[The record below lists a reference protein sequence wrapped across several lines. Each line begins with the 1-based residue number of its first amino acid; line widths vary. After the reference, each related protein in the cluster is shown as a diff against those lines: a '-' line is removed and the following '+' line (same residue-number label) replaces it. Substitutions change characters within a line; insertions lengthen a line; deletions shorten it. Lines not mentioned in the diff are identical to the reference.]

1 MLRKKTNGVARRPQR
16 TSILSEV
23 GGKTIDRRAFLRG
36 SGLAIGGLAA
46 IGATGGTVTR
56 ANAAAAANAAVN
68 TVKSVCTHCSVGCT
82 VVAEV
87 SDGVWVG
94 QEPGWDSPFN
104 LGAHCAKGASVREH
118 AHGERRLKYPMKKE
132 GGEWKRISWEQAI
145 NEIGDG
151 MMSIRDESGPDSVY
165 WLGSAK
171 HNNEQAYLFRKFAA
185 YWGTN
190 NVDHQARICHSTTVA
205 GVANTWGYGA
215 MTNSY
220 NDIHNSQAI
229 FIIGGN
235 PAEAHPVSLLHVL
248 KAKEQ
253 NNAPLIVCDPRFTR
267 TAAHADEYVRFRPG
281 TDVALV
287 WGILWHIFENGWEDK
302 EFIRTRVWGMD
313 QIKDEVAKWTPEE
326 VERVTGTPGSQLERV
341 ARTLANNRP
350 GTVIWCMGGT
360 QHTNGNNNTRAY
372 CILQLALGNMGTS
385 GGGTNIFRGH
395 DNVQGAT
402 DLGVLSHTLP
412 GYYGL
417 SAGAWGH
424 WARVW
429 GEDPEWLAGRF
440 VTTKTKDGKDTSLQN
455 LSGIPVSRWIDGVLE
470 DPENMDNPNKVR
482 AMVLWG
488 HAPNSQTR
496 MTEMKTAMEQLDMLV
511 VVDPY
516 PTVSA
521 VLHDRTDGVY
531 LLPACTQFETYGSVT
546 ASNRSIQW
554 REKVVDPL
562 FESKSDH
569 EIIGL
574 FAQKFGFHD
583 RMFRNIGIE
592 DDGVTPN
599 IEDTLR
605 EINRGM
611 WTIGYTGQSP
621 ERLKTHMENQHTFD
635 RTTLKAVGGPA
646 DGDYYGLPWPS
657 WGTPEMK
664 HPGTP
669 NLYDMSK
676 SVAEGGLTF
685 RARFGV
691 EYEGDNLLAEGVYS
705 VGSEIQDGY
714 PEFTYQMLVDLGW
727 DSDLTEEEKRVM
739 GRVAGVEGI
748 DEDASV
754 GNQDDGE
761 EAQNATEGDQTEE
774 VQDTAEAQNLAQPNG
789 EQGSSEEVGEQ
800 AMSPFPSDFN
810 DKVSAVNWKTDLS
823 GGIQR
828 VAIKHGC
835 APFGNAKA
843 RAVVWTFPDPVP
855 LHREP
860 LYTSRRDLVADYPT
874 YEDRHAY
881 RLPTLYAS
889 IQKNDF
895 SKDFPIVLTSGRL
908 VEYEGGGDETRSNP
922 WLAELQQ
929 DMFVEINPRDANNLG
944 VRDGE
949 QVWVEGPEGGK
960 VKVMAMVTNRV
971 GEGVA
976 FMPFHFGGHFQG
988 EDQRSKYPDGA
999 DPYVLGESTNTAQTY
1014 GYDSVTQMQ
1023 ETKATLCKISAA

>member
-16 TSILSEV
+16 TSILSDV
-23 GGKTIDRRAFLRG
+23 AKASVDRRAFLRG
-36 SGLAIGGLAA
+36 SGLAIGGMAA
-46 IGATGGTVTR
+46 IAATGGTVKPASAQT
-56 ANAAAAANAAVN
+56 APMGKVDIK
-68 TVKSVCTHCSVGCT
+68 KSVCTHCSVGCT

-87 SDGVWVG
+87 SDGVWIG

-145 NEIGDG
+145 NEIGDQ
-151 MMSIRDESGPDSVY
+151 MMSIREESGPDSVY

-171 HNNEQAYLFRKFAA
+171 HSNEQAYLFRKFAA

-220 NDIHNSQAI
+220 NDIHNSQAM
-229 FIIGGN
+229 FLIGSN
-235 PAEAHPVSLLHVL
+235 PAEAHPVSLMHLL

-281 TDVALV
+281 TDVALI
-287 WGILWHIFENGWEDK
+287 WGILHHIFENGWEDK
-302 EFIRTRVWGMD
+302 EYIRTRVWGMD
-313 QIKDEVAKWTPEE
+313 EIRAEVAKWTPEE
-326 VERVTGTPGSQLERV
+326 VERVTGTPGAQLKRV

-350 GTVIWCMGGT
+350 GTLIWCMGGT

-372 CILQLALGNMGTS
+372 CALQLALGNIGRE
-385 GGGTNIFRGH
+385 GGGANIFRGH

-402 DLGVLSHTLP
+402 DLGVLADTLP

-417 SAGAWGH
+417 SAGSWAH

-429 GEDPEWLAGRF
+429 EEELDWLKGRF
-440 VTTKTKDGKDTSLQN
+440 ASHTGKDGKEKAMMN
-455 LSGIPVSRWIDGVLE
+455 LTGIPVSRWIDGVLE
-470 DPENMDNPNKVR
+470 AKENLDQPDNTR

-496 MTEMKTAMEQLDMLV
+496 MVEMKDAMEKLDMLV

-531 LLPACTQFETYGSVT
+531 LLPAATQFETRGSVT
-546 ASNRSIQW
+546 ASNRSLQW
-554 REKVVDPL
+554 REQVVKPL
-562 FESKSDH
+562 FESLPDH
-569 EIIGL
+569 TIL
-574 FAQKFGFHD
+574 ARFAEKFGFHD
-583 RMFRNIGIE
+583 RMFRNIAIDEGGEPNVE
-592 DDGVTPN
+592 DIT
-599 IEDTLR
+599 R
-605 EINRGM
+605 EFNRGM

-621 ERLKTHMENQHTFD
+621 ERLKMHMANQHTFD
-635 RTTLKAVGGPA
+635 RTTLRANGGPA
-646 DGDYYGLPWPS
+646 DGDTYGLPWPC
-657 WGTPEMK
+657 WGTAEMK
-664 HPGTP
+664 HPGTHV
-669 NLYDMSK
+669 LYDMSK
-676 SVAEGGLTF
+676 PVAEGGLTF

-691 EYEGDNLLAEGVYS
+691 ERNGENLLADGVYS

-714 PEFTYQMLVDLGW
+714 PEFTMQMLMDLGW
-727 DSDLTEEEKRVM
+727 DGDLTDEERASIEA
-739 GRVAGVEGI
+739 VAGYQPVES
-748 DEDASV
+748 A
-754 GNQDDGE
+754 DDG
-761 EAQNATEGDQTEE
+761 G
-774 VQDTAEAQNLAQPNG
+774 
-789 EQGSSEEVGEQ
+789 EEVGETSQ
-800 AMSPFPSDFN
+800 TGERPSDYAE
-810 DKVSAVNWKTDLS
+810 KVGGVNWKTDLS

-828 VAIKHGC
+828 VAIAHGC

-843 RAVVWTFPDPVP
+843 RTVVWTFPDPVP
-855 LHREP
+855 IHREP
-860 LYTSRRDLVADYPT
+860 LYSNRRDLVADYPT
-874 YEDRHAY
+874 YEDKSFWRV
-881 RLPTLYAS
+881 PTLYAS

-895 SKDFPIVLTSGRL
+895 SKDYPMILTSGRL
-908 VEYEGGGDETRSNP
+908 VEYEGGGEETRSNP

-944 VRDGE
+944 VRDGA

-960 VKVMAMVTNRV
+960 VKVMAMVTPRV

-988 EDQRSKYPDGA
+988 DDLRGKYPDGA

-1023 ETKATLCKISAA
+1023 ETKATLCKIMPA

>member
-16 TSILSEV
+16 TGILSDIAEKSV
-23 GGKTIDRRAFLRG
+23 DRRAFLRG

-46 IGATGGTVTR
+46 ISATGGSVTQ
-56 ANAAAAANAAVN
+56 AAAQTAATGAVE
-68 TVKSVCTHCSVGCT
+68 TIKSVCTHCSVGCT
-82 VVAEV
+82 VIAEV
-87 SDGVWVG
+87 SNGVWTG

-104 LGAHCAKGASVREH
+104 LGAHCAKGAAVREH

-132 GGEWKRISWEQAI
+132 GGEWKRISWDQAI
-145 NEIGDG
+145 DEIGDG
-151 MMSIRDESGPDSVY
+151 MMKIREESGPDSVY

-171 HNNEQAYLFRKFAA
+171 HNNEQAYLFRKFAG

-220 NDIHNSQAI
+220 NDIHNSKAI

-248 KAKEQ
+248 RAKEQ

-281 TDVALV
+281 SDVALI

-313 QIKDEVAKWTPEE
+313 QIKEEVAKWTPEE
-326 VERVTGTPGSQLERV
+326 VERVTGTPGTQLRRV
-341 ARTLANNRP
+341 ARTMANNRP

-372 CILQLALGNMGTS
+372 CVLQLALGNMGTS

-417 SAGAWGH
+417 SAGAWAH

-429 GEDPEWLAGRF
+429 GEDLDWLKGQFAVVKGA
-440 VTTKTKDGKDTSLQN
+440 DGNDKPLINET
-455 LSGIPVSRWIDGVLE
+455 GIPVSRWIDGVLE
-470 DPENMDNPNKVR
+470 DPENMDNPDKVR

-496 MTEMKTAMEQLDMLV
+496 QKEMKTAMEQLDMLV

-531 LLPACTQFETYGSVT
+531 LLPACTQFETRGSVT
-546 ASNRSIQW
+546 ASNRSLQW
-554 REKVVDPL
+554 RDKVVDPL
-562 FESKSDH
+562 FESLPDEVIMAK
-569 EIIGL
+569 
-574 FAQKFGFHD
+574 FANKFGWGD
-583 RMFRNIGIE
+583 RFFRNIEME
-592 DDGVTPN
+592 DAETPN
-599 IEDTLR
+599 VESITR
-605 EINRGM
+605 EFNRGM
-611 WTIGYTGQSP
+611 WTVGYTGQSP
-621 ERLKTHMENQHTFD
+621 ERIKKHMANQHTFD
-635 RTTLKAVGGPA
+635 RTTLRANGGPA
-646 DGDYYGLPWPS
+646 DGDYYGMPWPC
-657 WGTPEMK
+657 WGTAEMN

-676 SVAEGGLTF
+676 RVSEGGLTF

-691 EYEGDNLLAEGVYS
+691 ERDGDNLLAEGVYS
-705 VGSEIQDGY
+705 VGSDIQDGY

-727 DSDLTEEEKRVM
+727 DGELTEAERGSIVS
-739 GRVAGVEGI
+739 VAGV
-748 DEDASV
+748 ASDV
-754 GNQDDGE
+754 GQSDDGE
-761 EAQNATEGDQTEE
+761 ATVEMVTAASDD
-774 VQDTAEAQNLAQPNG
+774 VQSKV
-789 EQGSSEEVGEQ
+789 GS
-800 AMSPFPSDFN
+800 
-810 DKVSAVNWKTDLS
+810 VNWKTDLS

-828 VAIKHGC
+828 VAIAHEC

-843 RAVVWTFPDPVP
+843 RTVVWTFPDPIP

-860 LYTSRRDLVADYPT
+860 LYTNRRDLVEDYPT
-874 YEDRHAY
+874 YEDRKFY
-881 RLPTLYAS
+881 RLPTMYAS

-895 SKDFPIVLTSGRL
+895 SKDYPMILTSGRL
-908 VEYEGGGDETRSNP
+908 VEYEGGGDESRSNP

-929 DMFVEINPRDANNLG
+929 DMFVEINTRDANNLG

-960 VKVMAMVTNRV
+960 VKVMAMVTERV

-976 FMPFHFGGHFQG
+976 FMPFHFGGHLEG
-988 EDQRSKYPDGA
+988 KDLRDKYPDGA
-999 DPYVLGESTNTAQTY
+999 DPYVLGESSNTAQTY

-1023 ETKATLCKISAA
+1023 ETKCTLCKISAA

>member
-1 MLRKKTNGVARRPQR
+1 MLRKKTGGSTRRTAR
-16 TSILSEV
+16 TGLISEISNKSV
-23 GGKTIDRRAFLRG
+23 DRRAFLRG

-46 IGATGGTVTR
+46 ISATGGSVTQ
-56 ANAAAAANAAVN
+56 ASAAGAVRGAVE

-87 SDGVWVG
+87 SNGVWIG

-104 LGAHCAKGASVREH
+104 LGAHCAKGAAVREH

-145 NEIGDG
+145 DEIGDK
-151 MMSIRDESGPDSVY
+151 MMQVREESGPDSVY

-220 NDIHNSQAI
+220 NDIHKSRAI
-229 FIIGGN
+229 FMIGSN
-235 PAEAHPVSLLHVL
+235 AAEAHPVSLLHIL

-253 NNAPLIVCDPRFTR
+253 NNAPVIVCDPRFTR

-287 WGILWHIFENGWEDK
+287 WGILYHIFENGWEDK

-313 QIKDEVAKWTPEE
+313 QIKEEVAKWTPEE

-372 CILQLALGNMGTS
+372 CVLQLALGNMGVS

-402 DLGVLSHTLP
+402 DLGVLADTLP

-417 SAGAWGH
+417 SEGSWAH

-429 GEDPEWLAGRF
+429 DEDLDWLKGRF
-440 VTTKTKDGKDTSLQN
+440 ADASVGDTRMMN
-455 LSGIPVSRWIDGVLE
+455 LTGIPVSRWIDGVLE
-470 DPENMDNPNKVR
+470 DKENLDQPDNTRV
-482 AMVLWG
+482 MVLWG

-496 MTEMKTAMEQLDMLV
+496 LPEMKTAMEELETLV
-511 VVDPY
+511 VVDPF

-531 LLPACTQFETYGSVT
+531 LLPATTQFETRGSVT
-546 ASNRSIQW
+546 ASNRSLQW
-554 REKVVDPL
+554 RDKIMEPL
-562 FESKSDH
+562 FESKTDH
-569 EIIGL
+569 EIMGL
-574 FAQKFGFHD
+574 FAQKFDFHD
-583 RMFRNIGIE
+583 KIFRNIAIE

-599 IEDTLR
+599 IEDITR
-605 EINRGM
+605 EFNRGM

-621 ERLKTHMENQHTFD
+621 ERLKLHMANQHTFD
-635 RTTLKAVGGPA
+635 RTTLQANGGPA
-646 DGDYYGLPWPS
+646 DGDFYGLPWPS
-657 WGTPEMK
+657 WGTPEMN

-669 NLYDMSK
+669 NLYDMSQPVSK
-676 SVAEGGLTF
+676 GGLTF

-691 EYEGDNLLAEGVYS
+691 ERDGDNLLAEGVAS
-705 VGSEIQDGY
+705 ANSEIQDGY
-714 PEFTYQMLVDLGW
+714 PEFTMQMLMDLGW
-727 DSDLTEEEKRVM
+727 DGDLTDEERAAIDA
-739 GRVAGVEGI
+739 VAGPK
-748 DEDASV
+748 
-754 GNQDDGE
+754 
-761 EAQNATEGDQTEE
+761 T
-774 VQDTAEAQNLAQPNG
+774 
-789 EQGSSEEVGEQ
+789 
-800 AMSPFPSDFN
+800 
-810 DKVSAVNWKTDLS
+810 NWKTDLS

-828 VAIKHGC
+828 VAIKHEC

-855 LHREP
+855 VHREP
-860 LYTSRRDLVADYPT
+860 LYTSRYDLVADYPT
-874 YEDRHAY
+874 YEDKKFWRV
-881 RLPTLYAS
+881 PTMYKS
-889 IQKNDF
+889 IQ
-895 SKDFPIVLTSGRL
+895 SKDFSGDFPMILTSGRL

-944 VRDGE
+944 VRDGS

-960 VKVMAMVTNRV
+960 VKVMAMLTERV
-971 GEGVA
+971 APGVA
-976 FMPFHFGGHFQG
+976 FMPFHFGGHYQG
-988 EDQRSKYPDGA
+988 EDQRSKYPEGA

-1023 ETKATLCKISAA
+1023 ETKSTLCKIVAA

>member
-16 TSILSEV
+16 TSILSQA
-23 GGKTIDRRAFLRG
+23 GGQSVDRRAFLRG

-46 IGATGGTVTR
+46 MGATGGTVAR
-56 ANAAAAANAAVN
+56 ATAQSAAAEAVK

-82 VVAEV
+82 VIAEV
-87 SDGVWVG
+87 QDGVWTG

-104 LGAHCAKGASVREH
+104 LGAHCAKGAAVREH
-118 AHGERRLKYPMKKE
+118 AHGERRLKYPMKKVD
-132 GGEWKRISWEQAI
+132 GAWTRISWEQAI
-145 NEIGDG
+145 DEIGDG
-151 MMSIRDESGPDSVY
+151 MMRIREESGPDSVY

-171 HNNEQAYLFRKFAA
+171 HNNEQSYLFRKLAA

-220 NDIHNSQAI
+220 NDIHNSRAI

-248 KAKEQ
+248 KAKEE

-267 TAAHADEYVRFRPG
+267 TAAHADEFVRLRPG
-281 TDVALV
+281 SDVALV

-313 QIKDEVAKWTPEE
+313 QIRDEVKQWTPDE
-326 VERVTGTPGSQLERV
+326 VERVTGAPESQLRRV
-341 ARTLANNRP
+341 ARTLANSRP
-350 GTVIWCMGGT
+350 ATVVWCMGGT
-360 QHTNGNNNTRAY
+360 QHTTGNNNTRAY
-372 CILQLALGNMGTS
+372 CILQLALGNMGRA

-412 GYYGL
+412 AYYGL
-417 SAGAWGH
+417 SDGAWAH

-429 GEDPEWLAGRF
+429 EEDPDWLAARF
-440 VTTKTKDGKDTSLQN
+440 AKMRDDDGNETSLRN

-470 DPENMDNPNKVR
+470 DPDNMDNPEKVR

-496 MTEMKTAMEQLDMLV
+496 GKEMKTAMEALDMLV
-511 VVDPY
+511 VVDPF

-521 VLHDRTDGVY
+521 VMNDRTDGVY
-531 LLPACTQFETYGSVT
+531 LLPAATQFETRGSVT
-546 ASNRSIQW
+546 ASNRSLQW
-554 REKVVDPL
+554 RDQIMAPL
-562 FESKSDH
+562 FESKPDH
-569 EIIGL
+569 EIIGM

-583 RMFRNIGIE
+583 RMFRNIE
-592 DDGVTPN
+592 VEEDGVTPD

-605 EINRGM
+605 EINRGT

-621 ERLKTHMENQHTFD
+621 ERLKTHMANQHTFD
-635 RTTLKAVGGPA
+635 RTTLRANGGPA
-646 DGDYYGLPWPS
+646 DGETYGLPWPC
-657 WGTPEMK
+657 WGPPEMK
-664 HPGTP
+664 HPGTHI
-669 NLYDMSK
+669 LYDMSRPV
-676 SVAEGGLTF
+676 SEGGLTF

-691 EYEGDNLLAEGVYS
+691 ERDGQNLLAEGVS
-705 VGSEIQDGY
+705 SAGSDIQDGY
-714 PEFTYQMLVDLGW
+714 PEFTMQMLMDLGW
-727 DSDLTEEEKRVM
+727 DGELTD
-739 GRVAGVEGI
+739 
-748 DEDASV
+748 DERAAIEAV
-754 GNQDDGE
+754 GGP
-761 EAQNATEGDQTEE
+761 AA
-774 VQDTAEAQNLAQPNG
+774 
-789 EQGSSEEVGEQ
+789 
-800 AMSPFPSDFN
+800 
-810 DKVSAVNWKTDLS
+810 NWKTDLS

-828 VAIKHGC
+828 VAIAHEC

-855 LHREP
+855 IHREP
-860 LYTSRRDLVADYPT
+860 LYTNRRDLVADYPT

-881 RLPTLYAS
+881 RLPTMYAS
-889 IQKNDF
+889 IQKQDF
-895 SKDFPIVLTSGRL
+895 SQDYPIILTSGRL

-929 DMFVEINPRDANNLG
+929 DMFVEVNPRDANDIG
-944 VRDGE
+944 IRDGD

-960 VKVMAMVTNRV
+960 VRVMAMVTERV
-971 GEGVA
+971 GAGVA
-976 FMPFHFGGHFQG
+976 FMPFHFGGHFEG
-988 EDQRSKYPDGA
+988 RDLRDNYPDGA
-999 DPYVLGESTNTAQTY
+999 DPYVLGEACNTAQTY

-1023 ETKATLCKISAA
+1023 ETKATLCKIMPA

>member
-16 TSILSEV
+16 TSILSDV
-23 GGKTIDRRAFLRG
+23 TQTSVDRRAFLRG
-36 SGLAIGGLAA
+36 SGLAIGGLTA
-46 IGATGGTVTR
+46 IAATGGTVTQ
-56 ANAAAAANAAVN
+56 ASAQSAVSGA
-68 TVKSVCTHCSVGCT
+68 VELRKSVCTHCSVGCT
-82 VVAEV
+82 VQAEV
-87 SDGVWVG
+87 SNGVWIG

-151 MMSIRDESGPDSVY
+151 MMQIREQSGPDSVY

-171 HNNEQAYLFRKFAA
+171 HSNEQAYLFRKFAS

-220 NDIHNSQAI
+220 NDIHNSKAM
-229 FIIGGN
+229 FLIGSN
-235 PAEAHPVSLLHVL
+235 PAEAHPVSLLHLL
-248 KAKEQ
+248 KAKEE

-281 TDVALV
+281 TDVALI

-313 QIKDEVAKWTPEE
+313 QIREEVAKWNPDE
-326 VERVTGTPGSQLERV
+326 VERVTGTPGSQLGRV

-350 GTVIWCMGGT
+350 GTLIWCMGGT
-360 QHTNGNNNTRAY
+360 QHSTGNNNTRAY
-372 CILQLALGNMGTS
+372 CVLQLALGNIGTQ
-385 GGGTNIFRGH
+385 GGGANIFRGH

-417 SAGAWGH
+417 AKGAWQH

-429 GEDPEWLAGRF
+429 EEDFDWLNGQFQTVKGA
-440 VTTKTKDGKDTSLQN
+440 DGKDKN
-455 LSGIPVSRWIDGVLE
+455 LMYETGIPVSRWIDGVLE
-470 DPENMDNPNKVR
+470 DAENIDQPNNLR

-496 MTEMKTAMEQLDMLV
+496 MAEMKTAMEKLDMLV

-531 LLPACTQFETYGSVT
+531 LLPAATQFETYGSVT
-546 ASNRSIQW
+546 ASNRSLQW
-554 REKVVDPL
+554 REKVVEPL
-562 FESKSDH
+562 FESKPDQ

-574 FAQKFGFHD
+574 FAKKFGFHD
-583 RMFRNIGIE
+583 RMFRNIAIE
-592 DDGVTPN
+592 EDGVTPN
-599 IEDTLR
+599 VEDTLR
-605 EINRGM
+605 ELNRGM
-611 WTIGYTGQSP
+611 WTVGYTGQSP
-621 ERLKTHMENQHTFD
+621 ERLKLHMANQHTFD
-635 RTTLKAVGGPA
+635 RTTLQAIGGPA
-646 DGDYYGLPWPS
+646 DGDYYGLPWPC
-657 WGTPEMK
+657 WGTAEMN

-676 SVAEGGLTF
+676 PVAEGGLCF

-691 EYEGDNLLAEGVYS
+691 ERDGDNMLAEGVFNP
-705 VGSEIQDGY
+705 GSEIQDGY

-727 DSDLTEEEKRVM
+727 DGDLTDAEKRSI
-739 GRVAGVEGI
+739 AGVVGVQI
-748 DEDASV
+748 DGGV
-754 GNQDDGE
+754 GESDDGDDG
-761 EAQNATEGDQTEE
+761 APGG
-774 VQDTAEAQNLAQPNG
+774 LAAADG
-789 EQGSSEEVGEQ
+789 TQGAAEEVGEQ
-800 AMSPFPSDFN
+800 SMSPFPSDFN
-810 DKVSAVNWKTDLS
+810 AKAKGVNWKTDLS

-843 RAVVWTFPDPVP
+843 RTVVWTFPDPVP
-855 LHREP
+855 VHREP
-860 LYTSRRDLVADYPT
+860 LYSPRRDLVADYPT
-874 YEDRHAY
+874 YEDRKFY
-881 RLPTLYAS
+881 RLPTMYAS
-889 IQKNDF
+889 IQKQDF
-895 SKDFPIVLTSGRL
+895 SKDYPIILTSGRL
-908 VEYEGGGDETRSNP
+908 VEYEGGGEETRSNP

-944 VRDGE
+944 VRDGA
-949 QVWVEGPEGGK
+949 QVWVEGAEGAK
-960 VKVMAMVTNRV
+960 VKVMAMVTRRV

-988 EDQRSKYPDGA
+988 EDLRSKYPDGA
-999 DPYVLGESTNTAQTY
+999 DPYVLGESSNTAQTY

-1023 ETKATLCKISAA
+1023 ETKCTLCKIMPA

>member
-1 MLRKKTNGVARRPQR
+1 MLRKKTNGGARRPQR
-16 TSILSEV
+16 TSILTEAANASV
-23 GGKTIDRRAFLRG
+23 DRRAFLRG
-36 SGLAIGGLAA
+36 SGLVIGGLSA
-46 IGATGGTVTR
+46 IAATGGTVTQ
-56 ANAAAAANAAVN
+56 ANAADAAHGKVELK
-68 TVKSVCTHCSVGCT
+68 KSVCTHCSVGCT
-82 VVAEV
+82 VIAEV
-87 SDGVWVG
+87 QDGVWTG

-132 GGEWKRISWEQAI
+132 NGEWKRVSWEQAI
-145 NEIGDG
+145 DEIGNG
-151 MMSIRDESGPDSVY
+151 MMTIRDESGPDSVY

-220 NDIHNSQAI
+220 NDIHNSRAI

-235 PAEAHPVSLLHVL
+235 PAEAHPVSLLHL
-248 KAKEQ
+248 LRAKEQ
-253 NNAPLIVCDPRFTR
+253 NNAPVIVCDPRFTR

-281 TDVALV
+281 SDVALV

-313 QIKDEVAKWTPEE
+313 QIRDEVKKWTPEE
-326 VERVTGTPGSQLERV
+326 VERVTGAPGSQLKRV

-429 GEDPEWLAGRF
+429 GEDPEWLAARF
-440 VTTKTKDGKDTSLQN
+440 DTTTGVDGKEKKLQN
-455 LSGIPVSRWIDGVLE
+455 LTGIPVSRWFDGVLE
-470 DPENMDNPNKVR
+470 DPANMDNPDKVR
-482 AMVLWG
+482 AMVFWG

-496 MTEMKTAMEQLDMLV
+496 MVEMKKAMEQLDMLV
-511 VVDPY
+511 VIDPY

-531 LLPACTQFETYGSVT
+531 LLPAATQFETRGSVT
-546 ASNRSIQW
+546 ASNRSLQW
-554 REKVVDPL
+554 REKVFDPL
-562 FESKSDH
+562 FECKTDH

-574 FAQKFGFHD
+574 FAQKFGFHE
-583 RMFRNIGIE
+583 RLFRNIALE
-592 DDGVTPN
+592 DDGVTPDV
-599 IEDTLR
+599 EDTLR

-611 WTIGYTGQSP
+611 WTVGYTGQSP
-621 ERLKTHMENQHTFD
+621 ERLKLHMANQHTFD
-635 RTTLKAVGGPA
+635 RTTLQAIGGPA

-657 WGTPEMK
+657 WGTPEMN

-691 EYEGDNLLAEGVYS
+691 ERDGDNLLAEGVYS

-714 PEFTYQMLVDLGW
+714 PEFTMQMLMDLGW
-727 DSDLTEEEKRVM
+727 DGDLTDEELAVIKS
-739 GRVAGVEGI
+739 VAGVSG
-748 DEDASV
+748 DV
-754 GNQDDGE
+754 GQSDDGE
-761 EAQNATEGDQTEE
+761 ASTELATAD
-774 VQDTAEAQNLAQPNG
+774 AEKL
-789 EQGSSEEVGEQ
+789 GS
-800 AMSPFPSDFN
+800 
-810 DKVSAVNWKTDLS
+810 VNWKTDLS

-843 RAVVWTFPDPVP
+843 RTVVWTFPDPVP

-860 LYTSRRDLVADYPT
+860 LYTNRRDLVQDYPT
-874 YEDRHAY
+874 YEDRFAY
-881 RLPTLYAS
+881 RLPTLYES
-889 IQKNDF
+889 IQKQDF
-895 SKDFPIVLTSGRL
+895 SKDYPMILTSGRL

-929 DMFVEINPRDANNLG
+929 DMFVEINTRDANNLG
-944 VRDGE
+944 IREGQ

-960 VKVMAMVTNRV
+960 VKVMAMVTERV

-988 EDQRSKYPDGA
+988 EDQRSKYPEGA

-1023 ETKATLCKISAA
+1023 ETKATLCKIWSA